1 MLIGD
6 AARYTGVS
14 VRMLRHYDAVG
25 LVRPTG
31 RTIGGYRDYS
41 DDDVRTILQ
50 VKTLR
55 SLGLTL
61 KQIGRILED
70 PGRAPAALVGDLV
83 RQTEERLDRERELL
97 DRLRTIAASKPADW
111 QEAVRIVKLVRGLGS
126 ASASRRQQAVLSW
139 PADAA
144 PPVDLLVRA
153 VLSEPDPN
161 VAGALQWA
169 LARSDGDVVAELRTG
184 AQSDDVDIRR
194 RAIITIAAM
203 PEAPGADVVL
213 VGALG
218 DSDVTARKHAALAL
232 GRVGEAAA
240 VPALVDMAA
249 VGVSDVEA
257 TEAWESLSRIPA
269 CARAVCRLELQ
280 LREMGSH
287 PGVRERRR
295 SRRSG
300 QDEGCGGRF
309 GGAGAPCRG
318 AGELRRA
325 WHGRSR

>member
-6 AARYTGVS
+6 VARHTGVS
-14 VRMLRHYDAVG
+14 VRMLRHYDAMG

-70 PGRAPAALVGDLV
+70 PGRAPAALVDDLI

-97 DRLRTIAASKPADW
+97 DRLRAIAASRPADW

-139 PADAA
+139 PADVA

-153 VLSEPDPN
+153 VLSESDPN

-169 LARSDGDVVAELRTG
+169 LARSDGDVVAGLRTG

-194 RAIITIAAM
+194 RAILAIAAM

-218 DSDVTARKHAALAL
+218 DSDETARKHAALAL
-232 GRVGEAAA
+232 GRLGEAAA
-240 VPALVDMAA
+240 VPVLVDMVAD
-249 VGVSDVEA
+249 GVSDVEA
-257 TEAWESLSRIPA
+257 AEALESLSRIPA
-269 CARAVCRLELQ
+269 CARSVEASVAGK
-280 LREMGSH
+280 MKDVAADSAA
-287 PGVRERRR
+287 RERLA
-295 SRRSG
+295 
-300 QDEGCGGRF
+300 EALAGCAGP
-309 GGAGAPCRG
+309 GGA
-318 AGELRRA
+318 
-325 WHGRSR
+325 

>member
-50 VKTLR
+50 VKALR

-61 KQIGRILED
+61 KQIGRVLED
-70 PGRAPAALVGDLV
+70 PGRAPAALVDDLI

-97 DRLRTIAASKPADW
+97 DRLRAIAASRPADW
-111 QEAVRIVKLVRGLGS
+111 QEALRIVKLVRGLGS

-139 PADAA
+139 PADVA

-153 VLSEPDPN
+153 VLSESDPN

-169 LARSDGDVVAELRTG
+169 LARSDGDVVAGLCTG

-194 RAIITIAAM
+194 RAILAIAAM

-232 GRVGEAAA
+232 VRLGEAAA
-240 VPALVDMAA
+240 VPVLVDMVAD
-249 VGVSDVEA
+249 GVSDVEA
-257 TEAWESLSRIPA
+257 AEALESLSRIPA
-269 CARAVCRLELQ
+269 CARAVEASVAGKMKDSAVDSAARKRLAEALASCVGHGTVNLQ
-280 LREMGSH
+280 
-287 PGVRERRR
+287 
-295 SRRSG
+295 
-300 QDEGCGGRF
+300 
-309 GGAGAPCRG
+309 
-318 AGELRRA
+318 
-325 WHGRSR
+325 

>member
-6 AARYTGVS
+6 VARYTGVS
-14 VRMLRHYDAVG
+14 VRMLRHYDAMG

-70 PGRAPAALVGDLV
+70 PGRAPAALVDDLI

-97 DRLRTIAASKPADW
+97 DRLRAIAASRPADW
-111 QEAVRIVKLVRGLGS
+111 EEAVRIVKLVRGLGS

-139 PADAA
+139 PADVA

-153 VLSEPDPN
+153 VLSESDPN

-169 LARSDGDVVAELRTG
+169 LARSDGDVVAGLRTG

-194 RAIITIAAM
+194 RAILAIAAM

-232 GRVGEAAA
+232 GWLGEAAA
-240 VPALVDMAA
+240 VPVLVDMVAD
-249 VGVSDVEA
+249 GVSDVEA
-257 TEAWESLSRIPA
+257 AEALESLSRIPA
-269 CARAVCRLELQ
+269 CARTVEASVAGKMKDVEAD
-280 LREMGSH
+280 SAA
-287 PGVRERRR
+287 RERLAEVLTVSAGPSTVN
-295 SRRSG
+295 SR
-300 QDEGCGGRF
+300 
-309 GGAGAPCRG
+309 
-318 AGELRRA
+318 
-325 WHGRSR
+325 

>member
-6 AARYTGVS
+6 VARYTGVS
-14 VRMLRHYDAVG
+14 VRMLRHYDAMG

-70 PGRAPAALVGDLV
+70 PCRAPAALVDDLI

-97 DRLRTIAASKPADW
+97 DRLRAIAASRPADW

-139 PADAA
+139 PADVA

-153 VLSEPDPN
+153 VLSESDPN

-169 LARSDGDVVAELRTG
+169 LARSDGDVVAGLRTG

-194 RAIITIAAM
+194 RAVLAIAAM

-232 GRVGEAAA
+232 GRLGEAAA
-240 VPALVDMAA
+240 VPVLVDMVAD
-249 VGVSDVEA
+249 GVSDVEA
-257 TEAWESLSRIPA
+257 AEALESLSRIPA
-269 CARAVCRLELQ
+269 CARSVEASVAGK
-280 LREMGSH
+280 MKDVAADSAA
-287 PGVRERRR
+287 RERLA
-295 SRRSG
+295 
-300 QDEGCGGRF
+300 EALAGCVG
-309 GGAGAPCRG
+309 P
-318 AGELRRA
+318 
-325 WHGRSR
+325 STVNSQ

>member
-6 AARYTGVS
+6 VARYTGVS
-14 VRMLRHYDAVG
+14 VRMLRHYDAMG

-70 PGRAPAALVGDLV
+70 PGRAPAALVDDLI

-97 DRLRTIAASKPADW
+97 DRLRAIAASRPADW

-139 PADAA
+139 PADVA

-153 VLSEPDPN
+153 VLSESDPN

-169 LARSDGDVVAELRTG
+169 LARSDGDVVAGLRTG

-194 RAIITIAAM
+194 RAVLAIAAM

-232 GRVGEAAA
+232 GRLGEAAA
-240 VPALVDMAA
+240 VPVLVDMVADG
-249 VGVSDVEA
+249 VGDVEA
-257 TEAWESLSRIPA
+257 AEALESLSRIPA
-269 CARAVCRLELQ
+269 CARAVQ
-280 LREMGSH
+280 ASVAGKMKDVAADSAA
-287 PGVRERRR
+287 RERLA
-295 SRRSG
+295 
-300 QDEGCGGRF
+300 EALAGCVG
-309 GGAGAPCRG
+309 P
-318 AGELRRA
+318 
-325 WHGRSR
+325 STVNSQ

>member
-6 AARYTGVS
+6 VARYTGVS
-14 VRMLRHYDAVG
+14 VRMLRHYDAMG

-70 PGRAPAALVGDLV
+70 PGRAPAALVDDLI

-97 DRLRTIAASKPADW
+97 DRLRAIAASRPADW

-139 PADAA
+139 PADVA

-153 VLSEPDPN
+153 VLSESDPN

-169 LARSDGDVVAELRTG
+169 LARSDGDVVAGLRTG

-194 RAIITIAAM
+194 RAVLAIAAM

-232 GRVGEAAA
+232 GRLGEAAA
-240 VPALVDMAA
+240 VPVLVDMVADG
-249 VGVSDVEA
+249 VGDVEA
-257 TEAWESLSRIPA
+257 AEALESLSRIPA
-269 CARAVCRLELQ
+269 CARSVEASVAGK
-280 LREMGSH
+280 MKDVAADSAA
-287 PGVRERRR
+287 RERLA
-295 SRRSG
+295 
-300 QDEGCGGRF
+300 EALAGCVG
-309 GGAGAPCRG
+309 P
-318 AGELRRA
+318 
-325 WHGRSR
+325 STVNSQ

>member
-6 AARYTGVS
+6 VARYTGVS
-14 VRMLRHYDAVG
+14 LRMLRHYDAMG
-25 LVRPTG
+25 LVRPMG

-61 KQIGRILED
+61 KQIRRILED
-70 PGRAPAALVGDLV
+70 PGRAPAALVDDLI
-83 RQTEERLDRERELL
+83 RQTEERLERERELL
-97 DRLRTIAASKPADW
+97 DRLRAIAASRPADW

-139 PADAA
+139 PADVA

-153 VLSEPDPN
+153 VLSESDPN

-169 LARSDGDVVAELRTG
+169 LARSDGDVVAGLRTG

-194 RAIITIAAM
+194 RAILTIAAM

-213 VGALG
+213 VRALG

-232 GRVGEAAA
+232 GRLGEAAA
-240 VPALVDMAA
+240 VPVLVDMVAD
-249 VGVSDVEA
+249 GVSDVEA
-257 TEAWESLSRIPA
+257 TEALESLSRIPA
-269 CARAVCRLELQ
+269 YARAVEAAVASKLK
-280 LREMGSH
+280 GSAADSAA
-287 PGVRERRR
+287 RERLAVALASCAGTCR
-295 SRRSG
+295 SKR
-300 QDEGCGGRF
+300 
-309 GGAGAPCRG
+309 
-318 AGELRRA
+318 
-325 WHGRSR
+325 

>member
-50 VKTLR
+50 VKALR

-70 PGRAPAALVGDLV
+70 PGRAPAALVDDLI

-97 DRLRTIAASKPADW
+97 DRLRAIAASRPADW

-139 PADAA
+139 PADVA

-153 VLSEPDPN
+153 VLSESDPN

-169 LARSDGDVVAELRTG
+169 LARSDGDVVAGLCTG

-194 RAIITIAAM
+194 RAILAIAAM

-232 GRVGEAAA
+232 GRLGEAAA
-240 VPALVDMAA
+240 VPVLVDMVAE
-249 VGVSDVEA
+249 GVSDVEA
-257 TEAWESLSRIPA
+257 TEALEGLSRIPA
-269 CARAVCRLELQ
+269 YARAVEAAVASKLK
-280 LREMGSH
+280 GSA
-287 PGVRERRR
+287 VDSAARERLAETLVGCAGTCR
-295 SRRSG
+295 SKR
-300 QDEGCGGRF
+300 
-309 GGAGAPCRG
+309 
-318 AGELRRA
+318 
-325 WHGRSR
+325 

>member
-6 AARYTGVS
+6 VARYTGVS
-14 VRMLRHYDAVG
+14 VRMLRHYDAMG

-70 PGRAPAALVGDLV
+70 PGRAPAALVDDLI

-97 DRLRTIAASKPADW
+97 DRLRAIAASRPADW

-126 ASASRRQQAVLSW
+126 VSASRRQQAVLSW
-139 PADAA
+139 PADVA

-153 VLSEPDPN
+153 VLSESDPN

-169 LARSDGDVVAELRTG
+169 LARSDGDVVAGLRTG
-184 AQSDDVDIRR
+184 VQSDDVDIRR
-194 RAIITIAAM
+194 RAVLAIAAM

-232 GRVGEAAA
+232 GWLGEAAA
-240 VPALVDMAA
+240 VPVLVDMVAD
-249 VGVSDVEA
+249 GVSDVEA
-257 TEAWESLSRIPA
+257 AEALESLSRIPA
-269 CARAVCRLELQ
+269 CARSVEASVAGK
-280 LREMGSH
+280 MKDVAADSAA
-287 PGVRERRR
+287 RERLA
-295 SRRSG
+295 
-300 QDEGCGGRF
+300 EALAGC
-309 GGAGAPCRG
+309 AGPG
-318 AGELRRA
+318 TVN
-325 WHGRSR
+325 SQ

>member
-6 AARYTGVS
+6 VARYTGVS
-14 VRMLRHYDAVG
+14 VRMLRHYDAMG

-70 PGRAPAALVGDLV
+70 PGRAPAALVEDLI

-97 DRLRTIAASKPADW
+97 DRLRAIAASRPADW

-139 PADAA
+139 PADVA

-153 VLSEPDPN
+153 VLSESDPN

-169 LARSDGDVVAELRTG
+169 LARSDGDVVAGLRTG

-194 RAIITIAAM
+194 RAVLAIAAM

-232 GRVGEAAA
+232 GWLGEAAA
-240 VPALVDMAA
+240 VPVLVDMVAD
-249 VGVSDVEA
+249 GVSDVEA
-257 TEAWESLSRIPA
+257 AEALESLSRIPA
-269 CARAVCRLELQ
+269 CARSVEASVAGK
-280 LREMGSH
+280 MKDVAADSAA
-287 PGVRERRR
+287 RERLA
-295 SRRSG
+295 
-300 QDEGCGGRF
+300 EALAGC
-309 GGAGAPCRG
+309 AGPG
-318 AGELRRA
+318 TVN
-325 WHGRSR
+325 SQ

>member
-70 PGRAPAALVGDLV
+70 PGRAPAALVDDLI

-97 DRLRTIAASKPADW
+97 DRLRAIAASRPADW

-139 PADAA
+139 PADVA

-153 VLSEPDPN
+153 VLSESDPN

-169 LARSDGDVVAELRTG
+169 LARSDGDVVAGLRTG

-194 RAIITIAAM
+194 RAILAIAAM

-232 GRVGEAAA
+232 GRLGEAAA
-240 VPALVDMAA
+240 VPVLVDMVAD
-249 VGVSDVEA
+249 GVSDVEA
-257 TEAWESLSRIPA
+257 AEALESLSRIPA
-269 CARAVCRLELQ
+269 CARSVEASVAGK
-280 LREMGSH
+280 MKDVAADSAA
-287 PGVRERRR
+287 RERLA
-295 SRRSG
+295 
-300 QDEGCGGRF
+300 EALAGC
-309 GGAGAPCRG
+309 AGPG
-318 AGELRRA
+318 TVN
-325 WHGRSR
+325 SQ

>member
-6 AARYTGVS
+6 VARYTGVS

-70 PGRAPAALVGDLV
+70 PGRAPAALVDDLI

-97 DRLRTIAASKPADW
+97 DRLRAIAASRPADW

-139 PADAA
+139 PADVA

-153 VLSEPDPN
+153 VLSESDPN

-169 LARSDGDVVAELRTG
+169 LARSDGDVVAGLRTG

-194 RAIITIAAM
+194 RAILAIAAM

-232 GRVGEAAA
+232 GRLGEAAA
-240 VPALVDMAA
+240 VPVLVDMVADG
-249 VGVSDVEA
+249 VGDVEA
-257 TEAWESLSRIPA
+257 AEALESLSRIPA
-269 CARAVCRLELQ
+269 CARSVEASVAGK
-280 LREMGSH
+280 MKDVAADSAA
-287 PGVRERRR
+287 RERLA
-295 SRRSG
+295 
-300 QDEGCGGRF
+300 EALAGCVG
-309 GGAGAPCRG
+309 P
-318 AGELRRA
+318 
-325 WHGRSR
+325 STVNSQ

>member
-144 PPVDLLVRA
+144 HPVDLLVRA

-194 RAIITIAAM
+194 RAILAIAAM

-213 VGALG
+213 VRALG
-218 DSDVTARKHAALAL
+218 DSDVSARKHAALAL
-232 GRVGEAAA
+232 GRLGEATSL
-240 VPALVDMAA
+240 PALVDVVAD
-249 VGVSDVEA
+249 GVSDVEA
-257 TEAWESLSRIPA
+257 TDALESLSRIPA
-269 CARAVCRLELQ
+269 CARAVEAAVAGKMKDLAVD
-280 LREMGSH
+280 SAA
-287 PGVRERRR
+287 RERLAEALA
-295 SRRSG
+295 SCVG
-300 QDEGCGGRF
+300 PGTVD
-309 GGAGAPCRG
+309 
-318 AGELRRA
+318 
-325 WHGRSR
+325 HGDV

>member
-194 RAIITIAAM
+194 RAILAIAAM

-213 VGALG
+213 VRALG
-218 DSDVTARKHAALAL
+218 DSDVSARKHAALAL
-232 GRVGEAAA
+232 GRLGEATSL
-240 VPALVDMAA
+240 PALVDVVAD
-249 VGVSDVEA
+249 GVSDVEA
-257 TEAWESLSRIPA
+257 TDALESLSRIPA
-269 CARAVCRLELQ
+269 CARAVEAAVAGKMKDLAVD
-280 LREMGSH
+280 SAA
-287 PGVRERRR
+287 RERLAEALA
-295 SRRSG
+295 SCVG
-300 QDEGCGGRF
+300 PGTVD
-309 GGAGAPCRG
+309 
-318 AGELRRA
+318 
-325 WHGRSR
+325 HGDV

>member
-6 AARYTGVS
+6 VACYTGVS
-14 VRMLRHYDAVG
+14 VRMLRHYDAMG

-70 PGRAPAALVGDLV
+70 HGRAPAALVDDLI

-97 DRLRTIAASKPADW
+97 DRLRAIAASRPADW

-139 PADAA
+139 PADVV

-153 VLSEPDPN
+153 VLSESDPN

-169 LARSDGDVVAELRTG
+169 LARSDGDVAAGLRTG

-194 RAIITIAAM
+194 RAILAIAAM

-232 GRVGEAAA
+232 GRLGEAAA
-240 VPALVDMAA
+240 VPVLVDMVADGVGDAEAA
-249 VGVSDVEA
+249 EA
-257 TEAWESLSRIPA
+257 LESLSRIPA
-269 CARAVCRLELQ
+269 CARSVEASVAGK
-280 LREMGSH
+280 MKDVAADSAA
-287 PGVRERRR
+287 RERLAEVLT
-295 SRRSG
+295 SCVG
-300 QDEGCGGRF
+300 
-309 GGAGAPCRG
+309 
-318 AGELRRA
+318 
-325 WHGRSR
+325 HGTVNPQ

>member
-194 RAIITIAAM
+194 RAILAIAAM

-213 VGALG
+213 VRALG
-218 DSDVTARKHAALAL
+218 DSDVSARKHAALAL
-232 GRVGEAAA
+232 GRLGEATSL
-240 VPALVDMAA
+240 PALVDVVAD
-249 VGVSDVEA
+249 GVSDVEA
-257 TEAWESLSRIPA
+257 TDALESLSRIPA
-269 CARAVCRLELQ
+269 CARAVEAAVAGKMKDLAVD
-280 LREMGSH
+280 SAA
-287 PGVRERRR
+287 RERLAEALA
-295 SRRSG
+295 SCVG
-300 QDEGCGGRF
+300 PGMAD
-309 GGAGAPCRG
+309 P
-318 AGELRRA
+318 L
-325 WHGRSR
+325 

>member
-6 AARYTGVS
+6 VARYTGVS

-70 PGRAPAALVGDLV
+70 PGRAPAALVDDLI

-97 DRLRTIAASKPADW
+97 DRLRTIAASRPADW

-139 PADAA
+139 PADVA

-153 VLSEPDPN
+153 VLSESDPN

-169 LARSDGDVVAELRTG
+169 LARSDGDVVAGLRTG

-194 RAIITIAAM
+194 RAILAIAAM

-213 VGALG
+213 VMALG

-232 GRVGEAAA
+232 GRLGEAAA
-240 VPALVDMAA
+240 VPVLVDMVAD
-249 VGVSDVEA
+249 GVSDVEA
-257 TEAWESLSRIPA
+257 AEALESLSRIPA
-269 CARAVCRLELQ
+269 CARSVEASVAGK
-280 LREMGSH
+280 MKDVAADSAA
-287 PGVRERRR
+287 RERLA
-295 SRRSG
+295 
-300 QDEGCGGRF
+300 EALAGC
-309 GGAGAPCRG
+309 AGPG
-318 AGELRRA
+318 TVN
-325 WHGRSR
+325 SQ

>member
-6 AARYTGVS
+6 VARYTGVS
-14 VRMLRHYDAVG
+14 VRMLRHYDAMG

-70 PGRAPAALVGDLV
+70 PGRAPAALVDDLI

-97 DRLRTIAASKPADW
+97 DRLRAIAASRPADW

-139 PADAA
+139 PADVA

-153 VLSEPDPN
+153 VLSESDPN

-169 LARSDGDVVAELRTG
+169 LARSDGDVVAGLRTG

-194 RAIITIAAM
+194 RAILAIAAM

-232 GRVGEAAA
+232 GRLGEAAA
-240 VPALVDMAA
+240 VPVLVDMVADG
-249 VGVSDVEA
+249 VGDVEA
-257 TEAWESLSRIPA
+257 AEALESLSRIPA
-269 CARAVCRLELQ
+269 CARSVEASVAGK
-280 LREMGSH
+280 MKDVAADSAA
-287 PGVRERRR
+287 RERLA
-295 SRRSG
+295 
-300 QDEGCGGRF
+300 EALAGCVG
-309 GGAGAPCRG
+309 P
-318 AGELRRA
+318 
-325 WHGRSR
+325 STVNSQ

>member
-31 RTIGGYRDYS
+31 RTTGGYRDYS

-83 RQTEERLDRERELL
+83 RQTEKRLDRERELL
-97 DRLRTIAASKPADW
+97 DRLRAIAASKPADW

-139 PADAA
+139 PADVAP

-169 LARSDGDVVAELRTG
+169 LARSDGDVVARLRTG

-194 RAIITIAAM
+194 RATLAIAAM

-232 GRVGEAAA
+232 GRLGEAAA
-240 VPALVDMAA
+240 VPALVDMVAD
-249 VGVSDVEA
+249 GVSDVEA
-257 TEAWESLSRIPA
+257 ADALESPSRIPA
-269 CARAVCRLELQ
+269 CARDVEAAVAGKMKDVAVDSAARVRLAEALASCV
-280 LREMGSH
+280 G
-287 PGVRERRR
+287 PGTL
-295 SRRSG
+295 
-300 QDEGCGGRF
+300 D
-309 GGAGAPCRG
+309 
-318 AGELRRA
+318 
-325 WHGRSR
+325 HGDV

>member
-14 VRMLRHYDAVG
+14 VRMLRHYDAMG

-70 PGRAPAALVGDLV
+70 HGRAPAALVDDLI

-97 DRLRTIAASKPADW
+97 DRLRAIAASRPADW

-139 PADAA
+139 PADVV

-153 VLSEPDPN
+153 VLSESDPN

-169 LARSDGDVVAELRTG
+169 LARSDGDVVAGLRTG

-194 RAIITIAAM
+194 RAVLAIAAM

-232 GRVGEAAA
+232 GRLGEAAA
-240 VPALVDMAA
+240 VPVLVDMVADGVGDAEAA
-249 VGVSDVEA
+249 EA
-257 TEAWESLSRIPA
+257 LESLSRIPA
-269 CARAVCRLELQ
+269 CARSVEASVAGK
-280 LREMGSH
+280 MKDVAADSAA
-287 PGVRERRR
+287 RERLA
-295 SRRSG
+295 
-300 QDEGCGGRF
+300 EALAGCVG
-309 GGAGAPCRG
+309 P
-318 AGELRRA
+318 
-325 WHGRSR
+325 STVNSQ

>member
-6 AARYTGVS
+6 VARYTGVS
-14 VRMLRHYDAVG
+14 VRMLRHYDAMG

-70 PGRAPAALVGDLV
+70 PGRAPAALVDDLI

-97 DRLRTIAASKPADW
+97 DRLRAIAASRPADW

-126 ASASRRQQAVLSW
+126 VSASRRQQAVLSW
-139 PADAA
+139 PADVA

-153 VLSEPDPN
+153 VLSESDPN

-169 LARSDGDVVAELRTG
+169 LARSDGDVVAGLRTG
-184 AQSDDVDIRR
+184 VQSDDVDIRR
-194 RAIITIAAM
+194 RAVLAIAAM

-232 GRVGEAAA
+232 GWLGEAAA
-240 VPALVDMAA
+240 VPVLVDMVAD
-249 VGVSDVEA
+249 GVSDVEA
-257 TEAWESLSRIPA
+257 AEALESLSRIPA
-269 CARAVCRLELQ
+269 CARSVEASVAGKMKDVAADSAARQRLAEALA
-280 LREMGSH
+280 GCAG
-287 PGVRERRR
+287 PGMA
-295 SRRSG
+295 
-300 QDEGCGGRF
+300 D
-309 GGAGAPCRG
+309 P
-318 AGELRRA
+318 L
-325 WHGRSR
+325 

>member
-6 AARYTGVS
+6 VACYTGVS
-14 VRMLRHYDAVG
+14 VRMLRHYDAMG

-70 PGRAPAALVGDLV
+70 HGRAPAALVDDLI

-97 DRLRTIAASKPADW
+97 DRLRAIAASRPADW

-139 PADAA
+139 PADVV

-153 VLSEPDPN
+153 VLSESDPN

-169 LARSDGDVVAELRTG
+169 LARSDGDVAAGLRTG

-194 RAIITIAAM
+194 RAILAIAAM

-232 GRVGEAAA
+232 GRLGEAAA
-240 VPALVDMAA
+240 VPVLVDMVADG
-249 VGVSDVEA
+249 VGDVEA
-257 TEAWESLSRIPA
+257 AEALESLSRIPA
-269 CARAVCRLELQ
+269 CARSVEASVAGK
-280 LREMGSH
+280 MKDVAADSAA
-287 PGVRERRR
+287 RERLAEVLT
-295 SRRSG
+295 SCVG
-300 QDEGCGGRF
+300 
-309 GGAGAPCRG
+309 
-318 AGELRRA
+318 
-325 WHGRSR
+325 HGTVNPQ

>member
-6 AARYTGVS
+6 VARYTGVS
-14 VRMLRHYDAVG
+14 VRMLRHYDAMG

-70 PGRAPAALVGDLV
+70 PCRAPAALVDDLI

-97 DRLRTIAASKPADW
+97 DRLRAIAASRPADW

-139 PADAA
+139 PADVA

-153 VLSEPDPN
+153 VLSESDPN

-169 LARSDGDVVAELRTG
+169 LARSDGDVVAGLRTG

-194 RAIITIAAM
+194 RAVLAIAAM

-232 GRVGEAAA
+232 GRLGEAAA
-240 VPALVDMAA
+240 VPVLVDMVAD
-249 VGVSDVEA
+249 GVSDVEA
-257 TEAWESLSRIPA
+257 AEALESLSRIPA
-269 CARAVCRLELQ
+269 CARSVQASVAGK
-280 LREMGSH
+280 MKDVAADSAA
-287 PGVRERRR
+287 RERLA
-295 SRRSG
+295 
-300 QDEGCGGRF
+300 EALAGCVGPGTVN
-309 GGAGAPCRG
+309 
-318 AGELRRA
+318 
-325 WHGRSR
+325 SQ

>member
-6 AARYTGVS
+6 VARYTGVS
-14 VRMLRHYDAVG
+14 VRMLRHYDAMG

-70 PGRAPAALVGDLV
+70 PCRAPAALVDDLI

-97 DRLRTIAASKPADW
+97 DRLRAIAASRPADW

-126 ASASRRQQAVLSW
+126 ASASRRQQSVLSW
-139 PADAA
+139 PADVA

-153 VLSEPDPN
+153 VLSESDPN

-169 LARSDGDVVAELRTG
+169 LARSDGDVVAGLRTG

-194 RAIITIAAM
+194 RAVLAIAAM

-232 GRVGEAAA
+232 GRLGEAAA
-240 VPALVDMAA
+240 VPVLVDMVADG
-249 VGVSDVEA
+249 VGDVEA
-257 TEAWESLSRIPA
+257 AEALESLSRIPA
-269 CARAVCRLELQ
+269 CARSVEASVAGK
-280 LREMGSH
+280 MKDVAADSAA
-287 PGVRERRR
+287 RERLA
-295 SRRSG
+295 
-300 QDEGCGGRF
+300 EALAGCVG
-309 GGAGAPCRG
+309 P
-318 AGELRRA
+318 
-325 WHGRSR
+325 STVNSQ

>member
-6 AARYTGVS
+6 VARYTGVS
-14 VRMLRHYDAVG
+14 VRMLRHYDAMG

-70 PGRAPAALVGDLV
+70 PGRAPAALVDDLI

-97 DRLRTIAASKPADW
+97 DRLRAIAASRPADW

-139 PADAA
+139 PTDVA

-153 VLSEPDPN
+153 VLSESDPN

-169 LARSDGDVVAELRTG
+169 LARSDGDVVAGLRTG
-184 AQSDDVDIRR
+184 VQSDDVDIRR
-194 RAIITIAAM
+194 RAVLAIAAM

-232 GRVGEAAA
+232 GWLGEAAA
-240 VPALVDMAA
+240 VPVLVDMVAD
-249 VGVSDVEA
+249 GVSDVEA
-257 TEAWESLSRIPA
+257 AEALESLSRIPA
-269 CARAVCRLELQ
+269 CARTVEASVAGKMKDVEAD
-280 LREMGSH
+280 SAA
-287 PGVRERRR
+287 RERLAEVLTVSAGPSTVN
-295 SRRSG
+295 SR
-300 QDEGCGGRF
+300 
-309 GGAGAPCRG
+309 
-318 AGELRRA
+318 
-325 WHGRSR
+325 

>member
-6 AARYTGVS
+6 VARYTGVS
-14 VRMLRHYDAVG
+14 VRMLRHYDAMG

-70 PGRAPAALVGDLV
+70 PGRAPAALVDDLI

-97 DRLRTIAASKPADW
+97 DRLRAIAASRPADW

-139 PADAA
+139 PADVA

-153 VLSEPDPN
+153 VLSESDPN

-169 LARSDGDVVAELRTG
+169 LARSDGDVVAGLRTG

-194 RAIITIAAM
+194 RAILAIAAM

-232 GRVGEAAA
+232 GWLGEAAA
-240 VPALVDMAA
+240 VPVLVDMVAD
-249 VGVSDVEA
+249 GVSDVEA
-257 TEAWESLSRIPA
+257 AEALESLSRIPA
-269 CARAVCRLELQ
+269 CARTVEASVAGKMKDVEAD
-280 LREMGSH
+280 SAA
-287 PGVRERRR
+287 RERLAEVLTVSAGPSTVN
-295 SRRSG
+295 SR
-300 QDEGCGGRF
+300 
-309 GGAGAPCRG
+309 
-318 AGELRRA
+318 
-325 WHGRSR
+325 

>member
-6 AARYTGVS
+6 VARYTGVS
-14 VRMLRHYDAVG
+14 VRMLRHYDAMG

-70 PGRAPAALVGDLV
+70 PGRAPAALVDDLI

-97 DRLRTIAASKPADW
+97 DRLRAIAASRPADW

-126 ASASRRQQAVLSW
+126 VSASRRQQAVLSW
-139 PADAA
+139 PADVA

-153 VLSEPDPN
+153 VLSESDPN

-169 LARSDGDVVAELRTG
+169 LARSDGDVVAGLRTG
-184 AQSDDVDIRR
+184 VQSDDVDIRR
-194 RAIITIAAM
+194 RAVLAIAAM

-232 GRVGEAAA
+232 GWLGEAAA
-240 VPALVDMAA
+240 VPVLVDMVAD
-249 VGVSDVEA
+249 GVSDVEA
-257 TEAWESLSRIPA
+257 AEALESLSRIPA
-269 CARAVCRLELQ
+269 CARTVEASVAGKMKDVEAD
-280 LREMGSH
+280 SAA
-287 PGVRERRR
+287 RERLAEVLTVSAGPSTVN
-295 SRRSG
+295 SR
-300 QDEGCGGRF
+300 
-309 GGAGAPCRG
+309 
-318 AGELRRA
+318 
-325 WHGRSR
+325 

>member
-6 AARYTGVS
+6 VARYTGVS
-14 VRMLRHYDAVG
+14 VRMLRHYDAMG
-25 LVRPTG
+25 LFRPTG

-70 PGRAPAALVGDLV
+70 PGRAPAALVDDLI

-97 DRLRTIAASKPADW
+97 DRLRAIAASRPADW

-139 PADAA
+139 PADVA

-153 VLSEPDPN
+153 VLSESDPN

-169 LARSDGDVVAELRTG
+169 LARSDGDVVAGLRTG

-194 RAIITIAAM
+194 RAILAIAGM
-203 PEAPGADVVL
+203 PEEPGADVVL

-218 DSDVTARKHAALAL
+218 DSDETARKHAALAL
-232 GRVGEAAA
+232 GRLGEAAA
-240 VPALVDMAA
+240 VPVLVDMVAD
-249 VGVSDVEA
+249 GVSDVEA
-257 TEAWESLSRIPA
+257 AEALESLSRIPA
-269 CARAVCRLELQ
+269 CARSVQASVAGK
-280 LREMGSH
+280 MKDVAADSAA
-287 PGVRERRR
+287 RERLA
-295 SRRSG
+295 
-300 QDEGCGGRF
+300 EALAGCVG
-309 GGAGAPCRG
+309 P
-318 AGELRRA
+318 
-325 WHGRSR
+325 STVNSQ

>member
-6 AARYTGVS
+6 VARYTGVS
-14 VRMLRHYDAVG
+14 VRMLRHYDAMG

-70 PGRAPAALVGDLV
+70 PGRAPAALVDDLI

-97 DRLRTIAASKPADW
+97 DRLRAIAASRPADW

-126 ASASRRQQAVLSW
+126 VSASRRQQAVLSW
-139 PADAA
+139 PADVA

-153 VLSEPDPN
+153 VLSESDPN

-169 LARSDGDVVAELRTG
+169 LARSDGDVVAGLRTG

-194 RAIITIAAM
+194 RAILAIAAM

-232 GRVGEAAA
+232 GWLGEAAA
-240 VPALVDMAA
+240 VPVLVDMVAD
-249 VGVSDVEA
+249 GVSDVEA
-257 TEAWESLSRIPA
+257 AEALESLSRIPA
-269 CARAVCRLELQ
+269 CARTVEASVAGKMKDVEAD
-280 LREMGSH
+280 SAA
-287 PGVRERRR
+287 RERLAEVLTVSAGPSTVN
-295 SRRSG
+295 SR
-300 QDEGCGGRF
+300 
-309 GGAGAPCRG
+309 
-318 AGELRRA
+318 
-325 WHGRSR
+325 